1 MSLIRLLL
9 GCVFLIAAAISLGSC
24 ANTIR
29 GIGQDTAN
37 AVDATQNAGRRTRRA
52 VVN

>member
-1 MSLIRLLL
+1 MARIAKTILIL
-9 GCVFLIAAAISLGSC
+9 AAVLSASAC

-37 AVDATQNAGRRTRRA
+37 AVDATQSAGRNIARA
-52 VVN
+52 AN

>member
-1 MSLIRLLL
+1 MTTRL
-9 GCVFLIAAAISLGSC
+9 VSTIAILTLAAGVSIGC

-37 AVDATQNAGRRTRRA
+37 AVNATQDAGRTVRRSA
-52 VVN
+52 D

>member
-1 MSLIRLLL
+1 MARTVKAVIIL
-9 GCVFLIAAAISLGSC
+9 AAVLSASAC

-37 AVDATQNAGRRTRRA
+37 AVDATQSAGRNITNAAR
-52 VVN
+52 

>member
-1 MSLIRLLL
+1 MRVRFFAQML
-9 GCVFLIAAAISLGSC
+9 GLVAVLFVVAGC

-37 AVDATQNAGRRTRRA
+37 TVDATQAAGRDIGTA
-52 VVN
+52 AEY